1 VFRANFTDVA
11 IGDSV
16 SSFCTGCGNSMAQG
30 ERFCRACGRDS
41 AAPAPTVPPAQFGA
55 TPVSGEPAETSGKA
69 IISLICGLFFFF
81 FPASIVAIIFG
92 HLSLSEIK
100 KSAGR
105 LGGQG
110 LAVAGLVLGYAGVAI
125 IPVVLIIAAIAIPN
139 LLKARMAA
147 NEASAVAN
155 VHALVSAEINF
166 ASNHAQAGFTC
177 SLSDLSGEQLISSDL
192 AEGKKNGYAFAL
204 ANCTPGGPNIKFQ
217 IVAYPEKPNQ
227 SGVRAFCSDESGVIK
242 VDSGGSTQA
251 CLENGTVLQ

>member
-1 VFRANFTDVA
+1 
-11 IGDSV
+11 
-16 SSFCTGCGNSMAQG
+16 MAQG

-166 ASNHAQAGFTC
+166 ASNHAQAVYRLRPRVSRLGCNSWARLAATIYSSRMDPRPVRRDC
-177 SLSDLSGEQLISSDL
+177 AVRDCKESSAIS
-192 AEGKKNGYAFAL
+192 
-204 ANCTPGGPNIKFQ
+204 
-217 IVAYPEKPNQ
+217 V
-227 SGVRAFCSDESGVIK
+227 
-242 VDSGGSTQA
+242 
-251 CLENGTVLQ
+251 